1 MTAMGRRLQR
11 LEHAQPQLS
20 RWDAM
25 EPVLAAMS
33 TPDLILL
40 VHHGNAVREGRRP
53 TDEEEA
59 VSRRFWD
66 RLARVGIIVR

>member
-1 MTAMGRRLQR
+1 
-11 LEHAQPQLS
+11 
-20 RWDAM
+20 M
-25 EPVLAAMS
+25 EPVLGEMS

>member
-1 MTAMGRRLQR
+1 MD
-11 LEHAQPQLS
+11 PI
-20 RWDAM
+20 
-25 EPVLAAMS
+25 LAEMS

-40 VHHGNAVREGRRP
+40 VHHGNVVREGRRP

-66 RLARVGIIVR
+66 RLALVGIVLP